1 MNPKGIVLTMPWF
14 LVSGQ
19 VIPVLSSEN
28 YYGEEKAAKLTNP
41 EIKLIAK
48 GKKTCSN
55 ALKIFIFQ
63 DFSICFRFLYRQ
75 TRKVQ
80 FMFYQWKMEM
90 DLTFED
96 ETVLLTVK
104 PQDQIVQ
111 PEGIS
116 AILKVKYILF
126 SELDVFYFKGFADTI
141 RLAQLLFNF

>member
-55 ALKIFIFQ
+55 ALKNI
-63 DFSICFRFLYRQ
+63 
-75 TRKVQ
+75 
-80 FMFYQWKMEM
+80 
-90 DLTFED
+90 
-96 ETVLLTVK
+96 
-104 PQDQIVQ
+104 
-111 PEGIS
+111 
-116 AILKVKYILF
+116 YILG
-126 SELDVFYFKGFADTI
+126 L
-141 RLAQLLFNF
+141 